1 MQARTAPVDP
11 RRVPWP
17 RGALEDNDDPSP
29 IEEWTLEEVDSA
41 FEFAPS
47 QGTRSIDA
55 AFD

>member
-1 MQARTAPVDP
+1 MQAQTAPVDP